1 MVVETTSGRS
11 AIASPVAG
19 SENPLGSA
27 GGQRGIAFVYSLRI
41 VLAAFVLTSLALIQ
55 GTTAAAASGYT
66 LFGDA
71 TLVHPGHNSNTA
83 VQLRSVGAT
92 YGGIDFAIPSG
103 MTASQLNNLSTDY
116 KFTAGSC
123 GGGAPRFQINV
134 GGHNIFTAP

>member
-1 MVVETTSGRS
+1 M
-11 AIASPVAG
+11 
-19 SENPLGSA
+19 
-27 GGQRGIAFVYSLRI
+27 YSLRI
-41 VLAAFVLTSLALIQ
+41 VLASFVLASLVLIQ

-103 MTASQLNNLSTDY
+103 MTVSQLNNLSTDY

-123 GGGAPRFQINV
+123 GGGTTAELHGLP
-134 GGHNIFTAP
+134 GGHMV